1 MSSEPPFNR
10 LAIVGLGLIG
20 GSIALAVRERWSS
33 VLITAVDRPPVL
45 AHASSSGAIDR
56 AANSVAD
63 IGAVDLIVLAA
74 PVHQNIQL
82 LPQVM
87 SVRPSGAIVT
97 DVGGTKRDIVKAAAE
112 LPSGT
117 TAFIGGHPIGGA
129 ERGGFG
135 FARPDLFR
143 GRPWIFVPPLDRRG
157 GSLEDRRGGSLEDR
171 RGGSLD
177 PPSDPSSPV
186 GKLFDFVRGVG
197 ARPATMKADDHDR
210 VMAYVSHLPQL
221 TVSALMEVVGRA
233 ASNDGLRFAGR
244 GLTDSTR
251 LASSPASVWRD
262 LCASNADDIAP
273 ALDAL
278 IARLTELRADL
289 ESGRTVEE
297 VFEDAA
303 KWRAELMKG
312 RES

>member
-1 MSSEPPFNR
+1 MSSDEPPFNR

-33 VLITAVDRPPVL
+33 VLITAVDRAPVL

-56 AANSVAD
+56 AANTIAD
-63 IGAVDLIVLAA
+63 IGPVDLIILAA
-74 PVHQNIQL
+74 PVRQNVQL
-82 LPQVM
+82 LAQVM
-87 SVRPSGAIVT
+87 PRLSGGAIVT
-97 DVGGTKRDIVKAAAE
+97 DVGGTKRDIVSAAAG

-117 TAFIGGHPIGGA
+117 TSFVGGHPIGGA

-143 GRPWIFVPPLDRRG
+143 GKPWIFTPPKA
-157 GSLEDRRGGSLEDR
+157 S
-171 RGGSLD
+171 D
-177 PPSDPSSPV
+177 PPAALD
-186 GKLFDFVRGVG
+186 KLFDFVRGLG
-197 ARPATMKADDHDR
+197 ARPTTMDAETHDR

-221 TVSALMEVVGRA
+221 AASALMDVVGRA
-233 ASNDGLRFAGR
+233 AASDGLRLAGR

-251 LASSPASVWRD
+251 LASSPASVWREV
-262 LCASNADDIAP
+262 CAANADDIGP

-289 ESGRTVEE
+289 QSGSVVDEI
-297 VFEDAA
+297 FDDAA
-303 KWRAELMKG
+303 RWRAELMKG

>member
-1 MSSEPPFNR
+1 MSSDDPPFR
-10 LAIVGLGLIG
+10 HIAIVGLGLIG

-56 AANSVAD
+56 AAHSVSD

-74 PVHQNIQL
+74 PIHQNIQL
-82 LPQVM
+82 LTQVM

-97 DVGGTKRDIVKAAAE
+97 DVGGTKRDILKAAAE

-117 TAFIGGHPIGGA
+117 TAFVGGHPIGGA

-143 GRPWIFVPPLDRRG
+143 GRPWIFVPPADRRG
-157 GSLEDRRGGSLEDR
+157 GSSN
-171 RGGSLD
+171 
-177 PPSDPSSPV
+177 PPSDPSGPL
-186 GKLFDFVRGVG
+186 GRLFELVRGLG
-197 ARPATMKADDHDR
+197 ARPATMNAEDHDR

-221 TVSALMEVVGRA
+221 AASVLMEVVGRA
-233 ASNDGLRFAGR
+233 ASHDGLRFAGR

-262 LCASNADDIAP
+262 VCASNADDIGP

-289 ESGRTVEE
+289 QSGRIVDE
-297 VFEDAA
+297 VFDDAA

>member
-1 MSSEPPFNR
+1 MSANEPPFSR
-10 LAIVGLGLIG
+10 IAIVGLGLIG

-33 VLITAVDRPPVL
+33 TLITAVDRPPVL

-56 AANSVAD
+56 AANSVAE
-63 IGAVDLIVLAA
+63 IGPVDLVILAA
-74 PVHQNIQL
+74 PVRQNVEL

-87 SVRPSGAIVT
+87 ASLSDGAVVT
-97 DVGGTKRDIVKAAAE
+97 DVGGTKRDIARAAAA
-112 LPSGT
+112 LPSA

-143 GRPWIFVPPLDRRG
+143 GKPWIFTPSSSSAALDR
-157 GSLEDRRGGSLEDR
+157 LCE
-171 RGGSLD
+171 
-177 PPSDPSSPV
+177 
-186 GKLFDFVRGVG
+186 FVRGLG
-197 ARPATMKADDHDR
+197 ARPSTMDAETHDR

-221 TVSALMEVVGRA
+221 TASVLMEVVGSA
-233 ASNDGLRFAGR
+233 ASHDGLRFAGR

-262 LCASNADDIAP
+262 ICAANADDIGP

-289 ESGRTVEE
+289 QHGRVIED
-297 VFEDAA
+297 VFDDAA
-303 KWRAELMKG
+303 RWRAELMKG
-312 RES
+312 RE

>member
-1 MSSEPPFNR
+1 MGVVGSWYLGVDVMSSDEPPFQR
-10 LAIVGLGLIG
+10 IAIIGLGLIG

-33 VLITAVDRPPVL
+33 TLITAVDRPPVL

-56 AANSVAD
+56 AANSVAE
-63 IGAVDLIVLAA
+63 IGAVDLVVLAA
-74 PVHQNIQL
+74 PVRQNVEL

-87 SVRPSGAIVT
+87 SCLSEGAVVT
-97 DVGGTKRDIVKAAAE
+97 DVGGTKRDISRAAAA
-112 LPSGT
+112 LPSS

-135 FARPDLFR
+135 FARADLFR
-143 GRPWIFVPPLDRRG
+143 GKPWIFTPA
-157 GSLEDRRGGSLEDR
+157 
-171 RGGSLD
+171 
-177 PPSDPSSPV
+177 PSSPTAS
-186 GKLFDFVRGVG
+186 LDRLSEFVRGIG
-197 ARPATMKADDHDR
+197 ARPATMDAETHDR

-221 TVSALMEVVGRA
+221 TASVLMEVVGSA

-244 GLTDSTR
+244 GLTDSTW

-262 LCASNADDIAP
+262 ICAANADDIGP

-289 ESGRTVEE
+289 QHGRVVED
-297 VFEDAA
+297 VFDDAA
-303 KWRAELMKG
+303 KWRAALMTG
-312 RES
+312 RE

>member
-1 MSSEPPFNR
+1 MSSDDPPFHR

-33 VLITAVDRPPVL
+33 TLITAVDRPPVL

-56 AANSVAD
+56 AAHTVAE
-63 IGAVDLIVLAA
+63 IGPVDLVILAA
-74 PVHQNIQL
+74 PVRQNVEL
-82 LPQVM
+82 LPHVM
-87 SVRPSGAIVT
+87 SCLPAGAIVT
-97 DVGGTKRDIVKAAAE
+97 DVGGTKRDIVSAAAA
-112 LPSGT
+112 LPSA

-143 GRPWIFVPPLDRRG
+143 GKPWIFTPDASALPATLDQ
-157 GSLEDRRGGSLEDR
+157 
-171 RGGSLD
+171 LD
-177 PPSDPSSPV
+177 E
-186 GKLFDFVRGVG
+186 FVRGLG
-197 ARPATMKADDHDR
+197 ARPATMDADTHDH

-221 TVSALMEVVGRA
+221 TASVLMDVVGRA
-233 ASNDGLRFAGR
+233 AARDGLRFAGR

-251 LASSPASVWRD
+251 LASSPASVWREI
-262 LCASNADDIAP
+262 CAANADDIGS

-278 IARLTELRADL
+278 IQRLSELRADL
-289 ESGRTVEE
+289 QSGRTVDD
-297 VFEDAA
+297 VFDDAA

-312 RES
+312 REST

>member
-1 MSSEPPFNR
+1 MSAHEPPFSR
-10 LAIVGLGLIG
+10 IAIVGLGLIG

-33 VLITAVDRPPVL
+33 TLITAVDRTPVL

-56 AANSVAD
+56 AANSVAE
-63 IGAVDLIVLAA
+63 IGPVDLVILAA
-74 PVHQNIQL
+74 PVHQNVKL

-87 SVRPSGAIVT
+87 AGLHEGAIVT
-97 DVGGTKRDIVKAAAE
+97 DVGGTKRDIVSAAAA
-112 LPSGT
+112 LPSA

-143 GRPWIFVPPLDRRG
+143 GKPWIFTP
-157 GSLEDRRGGSLEDR
+157 DR

-177 PPSDPSSPV
+177 PPDPV
-186 GKLFDFVRGVG
+186 DKLYEFVRGIG
-197 ARPATMKADDHDR
+197 ARPSTMDAETHDR

-221 TVSALMEVVGRA
+221 AASVLMEVVGRA
-233 ASNDGLRFAGR
+233 ASHDGLRFAGR

-251 LASSPASVWRD
+251 LASSPASVWREI
-262 LCASNADDIAP
+262 CAANADDIGP

-278 IARLTELRADL
+278 IARLSELRANL
-289 ESGRTVEE
+289 ESGHTVDE
-297 VFEDAA
+297 VFDDAA

>member
-1 MSSEPPFNR
+1 MSSDDPPFNR

-33 VLITAVDRPPVL
+33 VLITAVDRAPVL

-56 AANSVAD
+56 AANTVAD
-63 IGAVDLIVLAA
+63 IGPVDLIILAA
-74 PVHQNIQL
+74 PVRQNVQL
-82 LPQVM
+82 LAEVM
-87 SVRPSGAIVT
+87 PRLSDGAIVT
-97 DVGGTKRDIVKAAAE
+97 DVGGTKRDIVSAAAG

-117 TAFIGGHPIGGA
+117 TSFVGGHPIGGA

-143 GRPWIFVPPLDRRG
+143 GKPWIFTPG
-157 GSLEDRRGGSLEDR
+157 GVV
-171 RGGSLD
+171 SLD
-177 PPSDPSSPV
+177 PPAALD
-186 GKLFDFVRGVG
+186 KLFDFVRGLG
-197 ARPATMKADDHDR
+197 ARPTTMDAETHDR

-221 TVSALMEVVGRA
+221 AASALMDVVGRA
-233 ASNDGLRFAGR
+233 AASDGLRLAGR

-251 LASSPASVWRD
+251 LASSPASVWREV
-262 LCASNADDIAP
+262 CAANADDIGP

-289 ESGRTVEE
+289 HNGRVVDEI
-297 VFEDAA
+297 FDDAA
-303 KWRAELMKG
+303 RWRAELMKG

>member
-1 MSSEPPFNR
+1 MSSDEPPFSR

-33 VLITAVDRPPVL
+33 TRITAVDRPPVL

-56 AANSVAD
+56 AVQTVAE
-63 IGAVDLIVLAA
+63 IGPVDLVILAA
-74 PVHQNIQL
+74 PVRQNVEL

-87 SVRPSGAIVT
+87 STLSPGAIVT
-97 DVGGTKRDIVKAAAE
+97 DVGGTKRDIAQAAAA
-112 LPSGT
+112 LPSAT
-117 TAFIGGHPIGGA
+117 SFIGGHPIGGA

-143 GRPWIFVPPLDRRG
+143 GKPWIFTPDGVV
-157 GSLEDRRGGSLEDR
+157 SV
-171 RGGSLD
+171 D
-177 PPSDPSSPV
+177 PPAALD
-186 GKLFDFVRGVG
+186 KLFDFVRGLG
-197 ARPATMKADDHDR
+197 ARPATMNAEDHDR

-221 TVSALMEVVGRA
+221 TASVLMEVVGRA
-233 ASNDGLRFAGR
+233 AANDGLRFAGR

-251 LASSPASVWRD
+251 LASSPASVWREI
-262 LCASNADDIAP
+262 CAANADDIGP

-278 IARLTELRADL
+278 IARLSELRANL
-289 ESGRTVEE
+289 QSGRTVDE
-297 VFEDAA
+297 VFDDAA

>member
-1 MSSEPPFNR
+1 LGVDVMSSDEPPFSR

-33 VLITAVDRPPVL
+33 TRITAVDRPPVL

-56 AANSVAD
+56 AVQTVAE
-63 IGAVDLIVLAA
+63 IGPVDLVILAA
-74 PVHQNIQL
+74 PVRQNVEL

-87 SVRPSGAIVT
+87 STLSPGAIVT
-97 DVGGTKRDIVKAAAE
+97 DVGGTKRDIAQAAAA
-112 LPSGT
+112 LPSAT
-117 TAFIGGHPIGGA
+117 SFIGGHPIGGA

-143 GRPWIFVPPLDRRG
+143 GKPWIFTPDGVV
-157 GSLEDRRGGSLEDR
+157 SV
-171 RGGSLD
+171 D
-177 PPSDPSSPV
+177 PPAALD
-186 GKLFDFVRGVG
+186 KLFDFVRGLG
-197 ARPATMKADDHDR
+197 ARPATMNAEDHDR

-221 TVSALMEVVGRA
+221 TASVLMEVVGRA
-233 ASNDGLRFAGR
+233 AANDGLRFAGR

-251 LASSPASVWRD
+251 LASSPASVWREI
-262 LCASNADDIAP
+262 CAANADDIGP

-278 IARLTELRADL
+278 IARLSELRANL
-289 ESGRTVEE
+289 QSGRTVDE
-297 VFEDAA
+297 VFDDAA

>member
-1 MSSEPPFNR
+1 
-10 LAIVGLGLIG
+10 
-20 GSIALAVRERWSS
+20 
-33 VLITAVDRPPVL
+33 VL

-56 AANSVAD
+56 VANTVAD
-63 IGAVDLIVLAA
+63 IGPADLIILAA
-74 PVHQNIQL
+74 PVRQNVEL

-87 SVRPSGAIVT
+87 SIRPDGAVVT
-97 DVGGTKRDIVKAAAE
+97 DVGGTKRDIVEAAMG

-143 GRPWIFVPPLDRRG
+143 GKPWIFTPGRG
-157 GSLEDRRGGSLEDR
+157 RSPDSPGALEM
-171 RGGSLD
+171 
-177 PPSDPSSPV
+177 
-186 GKLFDFVRGVG
+186 LFDFARGLG
-197 ARPATMKADDHDR
+197 ARPITMSAEDHDR

-221 TVSALMEVVGRA
+221 ASSALMEVVGRA
-233 ASNDGLRFAGR
+233 ASGDGLRLAGR

-262 LCASNADDIAP
+262 ICAANADDIGP

-278 IARLTELRADL
+278 IARLSALRDDL
-289 ESGRTVEE
+289 QHGRVVDE
-297 VFEDAA
+297 VFDDAA
-303 KWRAELMKG
+303 RWRAELMKG
-312 RES
+312 REP

>member
-1 MSSEPPFNR
+1 
-10 LAIVGLGLIG
+10 
-20 GSIALAVRERWSS
+20 
-33 VLITAVDRPPVL
+33 
-45 AHASSSGAIDR
+45 
-56 AANSVAD
+56 
-63 IGAVDLIVLAA
+63 
-74 PVHQNIQL
+74 
-82 LPQVM
+82 
-87 SVRPSGAIVT
+87 
-97 DVGGTKRDIVKAAAE
+97 
-112 LPSGT
+112 
-117 TAFIGGHPIGGA
+117 
-129 ERGGFG
+129 
-135 FARPDLFR
+135 
-143 GRPWIFVPPLDRRG
+143 
-157 GSLEDRRGGSLEDR
+157 
-171 RGGSLD
+171 
-177 PPSDPSSPV
+177 
-186 GKLFDFVRGVG
+186 
-197 ARPATMKADDHDR
+197 MKADDHDR

>member
-1 MSSEPPFNR
+1 MSSDEPPFSR
-10 LAIVGLGLIG
+10 IAIVGLGLIG

-33 VLITAVDRPPVL
+33 TLITAVDRAPVL

-56 AANSVAD
+56 AANSLAG
-63 IGAVDLIVLAA
+63 IGPVDLVILAA
-74 PVHQNIQL
+74 PVRQNVEL

-87 SVRPSGAIVT
+87 ACLSAGAVVT
-97 DVGGTKRDIVKAAAE
+97 DVGGTKRDIARAAAA
-112 LPSGT
+112 LPSA

-143 GRPWIFVPPLDRRG
+143 GKPWIFTPG
-157 GSLEDRRGGSLEDR
+157 ASSTAASLE
-171 RGGSLD
+171 
-177 PPSDPSSPV
+177 
-186 GKLFDFVRGVG
+186 KLYALVRGIG
-197 ARPATMKADDHDR
+197 ARPATMDAETHDR

-221 TVSALMEVVGRA
+221 TASVLMEVVGSA

-262 LCASNADDIAP
+262 ICAANADDIGP

-289 ESGRTVEE
+289 ESGRVVEE
-297 VFEDAA
+297 VFDDAA

-312 RES
+312 REA

>member
-1 MSSEPPFNR
+1 MSSDEPPFSR
-10 LAIVGLGLIG
+10 IAIVGLGLIG

-33 VLITAVDRPPVL
+33 TLITAVDRAPVL

-56 AANSVAD
+56 AANSLAG
-63 IGAVDLIVLAA
+63 IGPVDLVILAA
-74 PVHQNIQL
+74 PVRQNVEL

-87 SVRPSGAIVT
+87 ACLSTGAVVT
-97 DVGGTKRDIVKAAAE
+97 DVGGTKRDIARAAAA
-112 LPSGT
+112 LPSA

-143 GRPWIFVPPLDRRG
+143 GKPWIFTPG
-157 GSLEDRRGGSLEDR
+157 ASSTAASLE
-171 RGGSLD
+171 
-177 PPSDPSSPV
+177 
-186 GKLFDFVRGVG
+186 KLYALVRGIG
-197 ARPATMKADDHDR
+197 ARPATMDAETHDR

-221 TVSALMEVVGRA
+221 TASVLMEVVGSA

-262 LCASNADDIAP
+262 ICAANADDIGP

-289 ESGRTVEE
+289 ESGRVVEE
-297 VFEDAA
+297 VFDDAA

-312 RES
+312 REA

>member
-1 MSSEPPFNR
+1 MGVGSWALTMSPDEPPFQR
-10 LAIVGLGLIG
+10 VAIIGLGLIG

-33 VLITAVDRPPVL
+33 TLITAVDRAPVL

-56 AANSVAD
+56 AANTIAD
-63 IGAVDLIVLAA
+63 IGPVDLVILAA
-74 PVHQNIQL
+74 PVRQNVEL

-87 SVRPSGAIVT
+87 ASRSAGAVVT
-97 DVGGTKRDIVKAAAE
+97 DVGGTKRDIVSAAAS

-117 TAFIGGHPIGGA
+117 TSFVGGHPIGGA

-143 GRPWIFVPPLDRRG
+143 GRPWIFTPCSADAPISTLC
-157 GSLEDRRGGSLEDR
+157 
-171 RGGSLD
+171 
-177 PPSDPSSPV
+177 
-186 GKLFDFVRGVG
+186 DFVRGLG
-197 ARPATMKADDHDR
+197 ARPSTMDAERHDR

-221 TVSALMEVVGRA
+221 AISALMEVVGAAA
-233 ASNDGLRFAGR
+233 ASEGLRFAGR

-262 LCASNADDIAP
+262 ICAANADDIGP

-278 IARLTELRADL
+278 IARLSDVRADL
-289 ESGRTVEE
+289 QNGRVVEE
-297 VFEDAA
+297 VFDQAA
-303 KWRAELMKG
+303 RWRAELMKG

>member
-1 MSSEPPFNR
+1 MSSDEPPFHR
-10 LAIVGLGLIG
+10 IAIVGLGLIG

-33 VLITAVDRPPVL
+33 TLITAVDRPSVL

-56 AANSVAD
+56 AANSVAE
-63 IGAVDLIVLAA
+63 IGPVDLVILAA
-74 PVHQNIQL
+74 PVRQNVEL

-87 SVRPSGAIVT
+87 ACLSEGAVVT
-97 DVGGTKRDIVKAAAE
+97 DVGGTKRDIARAAAA
-112 LPSGT
+112 LPAA

-143 GRPWIFVPPLDRRG
+143 GRPWIFTPGTSSPTPPLDR
-157 GSLEDRRGGSLEDR
+157 LYEL
-171 RGGSLD
+171 
-177 PPSDPSSPV
+177 
-186 GKLFDFVRGVG
+186 VRGIG
-197 ARPATMKADDHDR
+197 ARPATMEAETHDR

-221 TVSALMEVVGRA
+221 TASALMDVVGSA

-262 LCASNADDIAP
+262 ICAANADDIGP

-289 ESGRTVEE
+289 QHGRVIEE
-297 VFEDAA
+297 VFGDAA

-312 RES
+312 REA